1 MTTNLLTQI
10 AHLEARPQTARTPLL
25 RYGWID
31 RLSSDYTGERHIAI
45 VKREPT
51 RAPNIE
57 WCQFEER
64 RGQAP
69 AGRVDDSFVVG
80 LTRE

>member
-1 MTTNLLTQI
+1 MTTNLLTRI
-10 AHLEARPQTARTPLL
+10 ARLEARPQTAVTPLL

-31 RLSSDYTGERHIAI
+31 RLPSDYTGERHIAM
-45 VKREPT
+45 VKREPA

-57 WCQFEER
+57 WCEFEER

-69 AGRVDDSFVVG
+69 AGRRDDSFVVG